1 MAKGHERG
9 AKEVPK
15 MKKSLHIAILVGVM
29 ICLTA
34 SFGFAEY
41 TATGKDNFPYFQFG
55 CLVLGGMFIVSL
67 KQRFSRIYLAE
78 AVGSFALY
86 TMLVALFTNPV
97 VDAIRAMV
105 Q

>member
-1 MAKGHERG
+1 MR
-9 AKEVPK
+9 
-15 MKKSLHIAILVGVM
+15 KSLHIAILVGIM
-29 ICLTA
+29 IFLTA

-41 TATGKDNFPYFQFG
+41 AAAGKDNFPYFQFG

-67 KQRFSRIYLAE
+67 KQRFPRIYMTE

-86 TMLVALFTNPV
+86 TALVALFTNPV
-97 VDAIRAMV
+97 VDAIRLMV